1 MMKTRWANCVLVLA
15 LAALP
20 ALAEVEGAAEVE
32 SEAPAV
38 DGDATAGDAAEATPE
53 ASPEPLTGR
62 VLRASFTTQVVDREP
77 QDSVT
82 SLTSDQWRIFFFTEF
97 IDLEG
102 HTLTH
107 LWEREGIEMARVPFV
122 VGGPRWR
129 VYSTK
134 NLGPSWLGEWKVS
147 VLDEND
153 RVLHSENFSYVSAPA
168 QPILEEGPAV
178 AEEAAAP
185 AEEAAAPAEEA
196 AVPSEETPEPGEEP
210 AVPAAIE

>member
-1 MMKTRWANCVLVLA
+1 MMKTRWANWVLVLA

-20 ALAEVEGAAEVE
+20 AFAEVEGAAEAE
-32 SEAPAV
+32 AEAPAA
-38 DGDATAGDAAEATPE
+38 DGDATEGDAAEATPE
-53 ASPEPLTGR
+53 ASPPPLTGR
-62 VLRASFTTQVVDREP
+62 VVRASFTTQVVGREP

-82 SLTSDQWRIFFFTEF
+82 SLTDDQWQILFFTEF
-97 IDLEG
+97 SDLEG

-134 NLGPSWLGEWKVS
+134 NLEPSWLGEWKVS

-153 RVLHSENFSYVSAPA
+153 RVLHSENFSYISAPA
-168 QPILEEGPAV
+168 QPSLEEGPAV
-178 AEEAAAP
+178 AEEAAEP
-185 AEEAAAPAEEA
+185 TEEAAAPT
-196 AVPSEETPEPGEEP
+196 EETPEPAKEP